1 MALTATYTAQLRTL
15 SMTASGFVDEARA
28 QQGYIVS
35 GANRVGLVCFPDL
48 NLAGKT
54 ITGISL
60 TVTSEYAG
68 SGSSKTA
75 YLYQSTVQGT
85 ATPTAN
91 GNTYIGS
98 QIGSFE
104 GYLYGNTATFTLS
117 GTTLSNIVSYLS
129 GGKNTLVLYE
139 SNPQA
144 SSKGWSKNYFLW
156 TAATMTVTYQ
166 EQTSQPTTDKSS
178 ADIWSDIVIS
188 TNRESTS
195 ATHTLRYAFGS
206 LSGTIAESVTDSYTW
221 TVPSDFMMQ
230 IPNTT
235 SGTCTVY
242 CDTYMGG
249 SLVGTKSVQFTAT
262 MPSWV
267 NPAVSS
273 VSAAEA
279 TSGLADK
286 FGAFISGKSALTIT
300 VSATGNWG
308 SSPSSIRLA
317 VGNQQYTASNL
328 TIYQDSGNNAA
339 TAVFSTGII
348 NLSGSVTLTATVT
361 DTRGR
366 TGTTTQTITV
376 LDYSAP
382 KLLLFT
388 AERCNSD
395 GSAAQSDGTNVRISA
410 NASATSLGDKNDMTA
425 AVEYRLKG
433 ATAWTSATTLTPSSY
448 LVSVANQKLTQ
459 TFDAL
464 STYELRLTVADYF
477 STVSQICQVG
487 TKSVIIDLLAG
498 GKGVAFGKVAETENT
513 VDFAWDVKL
522 DSPLTI
528 SNGGTGAT
536 TAAQAAANIGALPTS
551 GGTMTGDIN
560 FGNADNLGLQWTT
573 DNGTRVRLRPYAP
586 SNVFQV
592 TMKPDG
598 GSEFGALSIK
608 TDGTTSLKNTLSV
621 ECANPMVSM
630 TPTDT
635 TNITKGIA
643 GALSS
648 GTVFLQGNRP
658 DGDYRVFNN
667 NAAASDVSYG
677 LTFTGTWG
685 GTYAGYRVFHE
696 GWKVPMV
703 NLPFKCAYG
712 TVSAS
717 VASGKEATLDYSSAG
732 FTSAP
737 CIVAN
742 YSTTGSNPSV
752 NGFIKVYNKTATSA
766 LLTLSSG
773 SATAT
778 YPVDWIAIG
787 I

>member
-28 QQGYIVS
+28 QQGYLIS
-35 GANRVGLVCFPDL
+35 NANRVGLVCFPDL

-54 ITGISL
+54 ITGVSL
-60 TVTSEYAG
+60 TVTSEYSG
-68 SGSSKTA
+68 SGSEKTA
-75 YLYQSTVQGT
+75 YLYESTVQGT
-85 ATPTAN
+85 SAPTAH
-91 GNTYIGS
+91 GSTYIGT
-98 QIGSFE
+98 QIGSFK

-117 GTTLSNIVSYLS
+117 GTTLTNMIAYLAS
-129 GGKNTLVLYE
+129 GNNTLTLYE
-139 SNPQA
+139 SNPQ
-144 SSKGWSKNYFLW
+144 STSQSWSKNYFLW
-156 TAATMTVTYQ
+156 KAVTMTVVYQ
-166 EQTSQPTTDKSS
+166 EQTSQPTVDKASV
-178 ADIWSDIVIS
+178 DIWSDVVIS

-206 LSGTIAESVTDSYTW
+206 LADTIATGVTDSYTW

-242 CDTYMGG
+242 CDTYIDGT
-249 SLVGTKSVQFTAT
+249 LVGTKSVQFTAT

-273 VSAAEA
+273 VSATEA

-286 FGAFISGKSALTIT
+286 FGAFICGKSALTVT

-308 SSPSSIRLA
+308 SSPSVIRLA

-328 TIYQDSGNNAA
+328 TIYQDGGNNAA
-339 TAVFSTGII
+339 TATFNTGI
-348 NLSGSVTLTATVT
+348 LSVSGDVALTATVT

-388 AERCNSD
+388 AERCNND
-395 GSAAQSDGTNVRISA
+395 GSAAQSDGTNVRINAS
-410 NASATSLGDKNDMTA
+410 ASATSLNSKNDMTA
-425 AVEYRLKG
+425 TVEYRLKDETAW
-433 ATAWTSATTLTPSSY
+433 ATAATLTPSNY
-448 LVSVANQKLTQ
+448 LVSVSNQKLTQ
-459 TFDAL
+459 TYDAL
-464 STYELRLTVADYF
+464 STYELRLTVSDYF

-498 GKGVAFGKVAETENT
+498 GKGVAFGKVAEEENT

-522 DSPLTI
+522 NSPLTVA
-528 SNGGTGAT
+528 NGGTGAE
-536 TAAQAAANIGALPTS
+536 TAAQARENLGVTLDALGAAKADHTHSSYVSKTGD
-551 GGTMTGDIN
+551 TMTG
-560 FGNADNLGLQWTT
+560 NL
-573 DNGTRVRLRPYAP
+573 A
-586 SNVFQV
+586 V
-592 TMKPDG
+592 TNNWP
-598 GSEFGALSIK
+598 AVQL
-608 TDGTTSLKNTLSV
+608 
-621 ECANPMVSM
+621 
-630 TPTDT
+630 TPTNTSTDMS
-635 TNITKGIA
+635 A
-643 GALSS
+643 GYVVAS
-648 GTVFLQGNRP
+648 GGAVSLQGVRT
-658 DGDYRVFNN
+658 DGDYRIVNN
-667 NAAASDVSYG
+667 NVAAPDPSYG
-677 LTFTGTWG
+677 ITFTGTWSG
-685 GTYAGYRVFHE
+685 NYAGYRVFHE
-696 GWKVPMV
+696 GWTIPMA
-703 NLPFKCAYG
+703 NLPFKVAYG
-712 TVSAS
+712 TVEAS
-717 VASGKEATLDYSSAG
+717 VVSGREATLDYSGAG

-742 YSTTGSNPSV
+742 YATTDNSSSGS
-752 NGFIKVYNKTATSA
+752 GFIKVYSKTATSA

-773 SATAT
+773 NATAT